1 MRGLPIEHTYAQRIY
16 SELQQKQ
23 LRAIRDLPPE
33 EATHRIEVAYDL
45 KQELSCILIQCE
57 KRLAMVHRKSE
68 EDDYDMDGP
77 RRIK

>member
-16 SELQQKQ
+16 DELQHKQ
-23 LRAIRDLPPE
+23 MRAIRDLPPD
-33 EATHRIEVAYDL
+33 EAIHRIEVAYDL
-45 KQELSCILIQCE
+45 KQELVMILLNCE